1 MVDDVFVIVFFLVVG
16 VVDAI
21 TRRGQNAGSSSE
33 RAKFGV
39 FDAVRVSQE
48 HS

>member
-16 VVDAI
+16 VDAVI
-21 TRRGQNAGSSSE
+21 RRGQDSGSSSE